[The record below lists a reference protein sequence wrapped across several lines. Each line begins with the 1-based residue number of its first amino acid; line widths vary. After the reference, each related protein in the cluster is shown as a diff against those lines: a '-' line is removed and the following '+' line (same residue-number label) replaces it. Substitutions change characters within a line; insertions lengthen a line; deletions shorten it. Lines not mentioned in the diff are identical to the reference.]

1 MWRRSMFEVDLSGCD
16 CCSGIAVETPA
27 QISDLPGLSAIAYR
41 VGTYTQFLHSMQT
54 RLADSDLPGLN
65 ALKTRQPD
73 DFAIALLDSWSMVC
87 DVLTF
92 YQERIANESYKRT
105 ATERASLLELAR
117 LVRYKLQPG
126 VASDT
131 YLTFTVDVTPGSP
144 GFANINIGTQVQ
156 SLPGP
161 GETPQTFETTAST
174 VAYARWNAIKPA

>member
-27 QISDLPGLSAIAYR
+27 QISNLPGLSAIAYR
-41 VGTYTQFLHSMQT
+41 VGTYTQFQRSMQS

-73 DFAIALLDSWSMVC
+73 DFTIALLDSWSMVC

-105 ATERASLLELAR
+105 ATERASLLELAHMFNYR
-117 LVRYKLQPG
+117 LQPG
-126 VASDT
+126 VAANT
-131 YLTFTVDVTPGSP
+131 YLAFIMEDVIGSP
-144 GFANINIGTQVQ
+144 DCTTIAIGTKVQ
-156 SLPGP
+156 SLP
-161 GETPQTFETTAST
+161 
-174 VAYARWNAIKPA
+174 N